1 MIKSFYYK
9 KGAELETDISRSRM
23 FSVFGEKAGLL
34 WVDLEAPNE
43 FEEETLVE
51 IFNFHPLAVEDCIT
65 DQSHPKVDDYEEYLF
80 MVVHAITMKQ
90 RGKNEEFGTSELD
103 LFIGDNYVVTVH
115 RNSLECVAQIRD
127 SAVKKT
133 TTIMSGG
140 SDILAH
146 AILDRLVDNYL
157 PVLDEYD
164 VKIDTLEKEMF
175 NHVSKN
181 FLQTL
186 LQAKQDIFNLRRII
200 GPQRDTVY
208 SLTRNPNRFI
218 KPKNLMY
225 FRDIYDHLFRIHS
238 TVEAYHENLNNIL
251 QVFFSYSS
259 FKLNEVLKH
268 LTVLATVT
276 MPPVIIAS
284 IYGMNFKHFPELEW
298 AMGYPFAIGLCLLS
312 SLATLV
318 WMKFKKWI
326 QLFGKSQDPR
336 DNNQTMTHNQIRR
349 TKQPGLIFGYWNLP
363 GDCFLVIGDLNL

>member
-1 MIKSFYYK
+1 MIKSFYHK
-9 KGAELETDISRSRM
+9 KGVALETDVSRSRM
-23 FSVFGEKAGLL
+23 FSALGEKEGLL
-34 WVDLEAPNE
+34 WVDLETPNE
-43 FEEETLVE
+43 FEEEMLVE

-80 MVVHAITMKQ
+80 MVVHAITMKS
-90 RGKNEEFGTSELD
+90 RGKDEALGTSELD
-103 LFIGDNYVVTVH
+103 IFIGSNYVVTVH
-115 RNSLECVAQIRD
+115 RNPLECVAQIRD

-140 SDILAH
+140 PDILAH

-164 VKIDTLEKEMF
+164 VKIDALEKEMF
-175 NHVSKN
+175 NHASKN

-186 LQAKQDIFNLRRII
+186 LQTKQDIFNLRRIL

-225 FRDIYDHLFRIHS
+225 FRDIYDHLFQIHS
-238 TVEAYHENLNNIL
+238 MAETYHENLNNIL

-284 IYGMNFKHFPELEW
+284 IYGMNFKHFPELDW
-298 AMGYPFAIGLCLLS
+298 AMGYPFAIGLCVLS
-312 SLATLV
+312 SLGTLV

-326 QLFGKSQDPR
+326 
-336 DNNQTMTHNQIRR
+336 
-349 TKQPGLIFGYWNLP
+349 
-363 GDCFLVIGDLNL
+363 

>member
-1 MIKSFYYK
+1 MITSFFYK
-9 KGAELETDISRSRM
+9 KGAPLETNLTRARLLSAL
-23 FSVFGEKAGLL
+23 GEKGSLL
-34 WVDLEAPNE
+34 WVDLEEPNE
-43 FEEETLVE
+43 FENDTLVE

-80 MVVHAITMKQ
+80 LVVHGLTMKQ
-90 RGKNEEFGTSELD
+90 KEKHEELGTKELD
-103 LFIGDNYVVTVH
+103 IFIGENYVVTVH
-115 RNSLECVAQIRD
+115 RSPLECVTQTREN
-127 SAVKKT
+127 AVRKT
-133 TTIMSGG
+133 STIMAGG

-157 PVLDEYD
+157 PVLTEYD
-164 VKIDTLEKEMF
+164 IKIDVLEKEMF

-181 FLQTL
+181 FLQIL
-186 LQAKQDIFNLRRII
+186 LQIKQDVFNLRRII

-208 SLTRNPNRFI
+208 SLTRTPTRFI

-225 FRDIYDHLFRIHS
+225 FRDVYDHLFQIHNMAE
-238 TVEAYHENLNNIL
+238 VYHENLNNIL

-298 AMGYPFAIGLCLLS
+298 AMGYPFAIGLCVLS
-312 SLATLV
+312 SLITLV

-326 QLFGKSQDPR
+326 
-336 DNNQTMTHNQIRR
+336 
-349 TKQPGLIFGYWNLP
+349 
-363 GDCFLVIGDLNL
+363 

>member
-1 MIKSFYYK
+1 MITSLYYK
-9 KGAELETDISRSRM
+9 KGAEPETDLSRARM
-23 FSVFGEKAGLL
+23 LAVLQERAGIL

-51 IFNFHPLAVEDCIT
+51 IFNFHPLAIEDCIT

-80 MVVHAITMKQ
+80 VVVHALTMK
-90 RGKNEEFGTSELD
+90 RKGKQEELGTSELD
-103 LFIGDNYVVTVH
+103 IFFGENYVVTVH
-115 RNSLECVAQIRD
+115 RDPLSCVAQIRD

-133 TTIMSGG
+133 STLMAGG

-157 PVLDEYD
+157 PVLNEYD
-164 VKIDTLEKEMF
+164 VKIDILEKEMF
-175 NHVSKN
+175 NHVTKN

-186 LQAKQDIFNLRRII
+186 LQIKQDIFAIRRII

-208 SLTRNPNRFI
+208 SLTRNPNQFI
-218 KPKNLMY
+218 KPKHLMY
-225 FRDIYDHLFRIHS
+225 FRDVYDHLFQIHS
-238 TVEAYHENLNNIL
+238 MAEVYHENLNNIL
-251 QVFFSYSS
+251 QVYFSYSS
-259 FKLNEVLKH
+259 FRLNEVLKH
-268 LTVLATVT
+268 LTVLATIT

-298 AMGYPFAIGLCLLS
+298 SLGYPFAIALCVLS

-326 QLFGKSQDPR
+326 
-336 DNNQTMTHNQIRR
+336 
-349 TKQPGLIFGYWNLP
+349 
-363 GDCFLVIGDLNL
+363 